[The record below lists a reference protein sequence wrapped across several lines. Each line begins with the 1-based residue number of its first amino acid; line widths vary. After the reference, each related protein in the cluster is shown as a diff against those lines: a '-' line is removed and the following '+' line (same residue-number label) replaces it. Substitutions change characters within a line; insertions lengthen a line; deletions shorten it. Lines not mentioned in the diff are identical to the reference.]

1 MIRPLSV
8 KDRGIFCKWGMQRIT
23 AAALIHFFKGGKSK
37 FLLGRDA
44 APNPHVTFEI
54 KVIIYAAYHRRTT
67 PPLSRREI
75 IKDSALRPGR
85 RWPTAPYFWE
95 PKVTPFR
102 AIAPGRLGSFSGR
115 KSCQKT
121 PFDAPCRWAKR
132 RLHTTRSATRLQ
144 LSLGVQTVSTNILSS
159 VCFQQSLV
167 GYFGSLREPV
177 SIKSTL
183 CSMKL
188 SI

>member
-23 AAALIHFFKGGKSK
+23 AAPLIHFFNGGKSK

-95 PKVTPFR
+95 PKVGKNSGSSV
-102 AIAPGRLGSFSGR
+102 APGPCTTSQYATLRR
-115 KSCQKT
+115 KQINL
-121 PFDAPCRWAKR
+121 FA
-132 RLHTTRSATRLQ
+132 
-144 LSLGVQTVSTNILSS
+144 
-159 VCFQQSLV
+159 
-167 GYFGSLREPV
+167 
-177 SIKSTL
+177 
-183 CSMKL
+183 
-188 SI
+188 